1 MSTKTFHVIFDL
13 RLYYENSKFVSLKKE
28 PETLE
33 NKAEAVGLDGWE
45 KNYGLVAKKVENKE
59 ELKEKGFLVWD
70 LDDFEP

>member
-1 MSTKTFHVIFDL
+1 
-13 RLYYENSKFVSLKKE
+13 VSLKKE